1 MKKTFAS
8 SLLLAAIVLGA
19 CNSGTDET
27 SSTGTDTSTS
37 VSTHTATTTDTGMA
51 HRTDTGMMNNTA
63 TTTTPVNL
71 DPSDRKFMME
81 AAKGGL
87 MEVDAGNMAQ
97 QNAANQRVK
106 DFGAMMVR
114 DHSKANDELK
124 TLASSKGINLPLDSL
139 KSANQKHLDQM
150 QKMQGKAFDSHYV
163 SMMVS
168 DHKKD
173 VSEFE
178 KQSKNAKDP
187 DLKAWASRT
196 LPTLQM
202 HLDSIQAINKT
213 VH

>member
-8 SLLLAAIVLGA
+8 SLLLTAIVLGA

-27 SSTGTDTSTS
+27 STTGTDTSTS
-37 VSTHTATTTDTGMA
+37 VTTTTNDTGMA
-51 HRTDTGMMNNTA
+51 GRADTGTMSP
-63 TTTTPVNL
+63 TTTAVTPVNL
-71 DPSDRKFMME
+71 DASDKKFILE

-87 MEVDAGNMAQ
+87 MEVDAGNIAQ

-106 DFGAMMVR
+106 DFGSMMVR

-124 TLASSKGINLPLDSL
+124 SLASSKGITLPLDSL
-139 KSANQKHLDQM
+139 KSANQKHLDAM
-150 QKMQGKAFDSHYV
+150 QKMQGKSFDNHYV
-163 SMMVS
+163 SMMLS

-187 DLKAWASRT
+187 DLKAWASKT

-202 HLDSIQAINKT
+202 HLDSIQAINKA